1 MSSYQQQAEHHA
13 YSQYV
18 PRATTATCM
27 LQSEIVQRSV
37 QKEEI
42 DLTLASSYIPALS
55 CLARSTVLIMVMSR
69 DWAFHSLPLLM
80 LLCLVLYVERIV
92 RRETILDS
100 SALVCTLLAAH
111 IINICRSGL
120 LASTLL
126 PVEIGQPPL
135 PMEGQTSLSRA
146 IASAPIFVSRCV
158 LSPRIFNLP
167 TLAYFLIMFL
177 AQGLAI
183 GSSGCS
189 SQQLNRTGQEAA
201 ASCGCGGRTRQEA
214 H

>member
-1 MSSYQQQAEHHA
+1 MVASSSTCNINQPLLMSSYQQQAAHHA
-13 YSQYV
+13 YSHHV
-18 PRATTATCM
+18 PRSTTTTTTCT
-27 LQSEIVQRSV
+27 LQSESWQNPVL
-37 QKEEI
+37 KEEI

-120 LASTLL
+120 LASTLQ
-126 PVEIGQPPL
+126 PVEIGKSPL
-135 PMEGQTSLSRA
+135 PMEGQANLSRS
-146 IASAPIFVSRCV
+146 IATAPIFLSRCV
-158 LSPRIFNLP
+158 LHP
-167 TLAYFLIMFL
+167 
-177 AQGLAI
+177 
-183 GSSGCS
+183 
-189 SQQLNRTGQEAA
+189 
-201 ASCGCGGRTRQEA
+201 
-214 H
+214 

>member
-18 PRATTATCM
+18 PRATTTTTCT
-27 LQSEIVQRSV
+27 LQSESWQNPVL
-37 QKEEI
+37 KEEI

-158 LSPRIFNLP
+158 LPP
-167 TLAYFLIMFL
+167 
-177 AQGLAI
+177 
-183 GSSGCS
+183 
-189 SQQLNRTGQEAA
+189 
-201 ASCGCGGRTRQEA
+201 
-214 H
+214 